1 MRPRL
6 TYANVAST
14 LALVVAVG
22 GGGAAVAAAGLAKD
36 SVGSQQIRDRSILAR
51 DIQLNSIGTHRITDG
66 SLLGADLRPE
76 TVTGKQVGDGSLTG
90 ADLRSGTLTG
100 THVADGSL
108 TGADLADGTLT
119 GRLLAPGSVTGSLLA
134 DGTLTG
140 DKLAAGSL
148 TGSLLADGAVAGDKL
163 ADGAVAGD
171 KLADGAVTGDKVA
184 DGALTGDHVAND
196 SLTGDDIDES
206 TLDLDLQAAPG
217 AIVVASTPSGQTDMV
232 AGANPMGSV
241 VLDAPSAGVAMVSFQ
256 AEFNAATGSR
266 YIQVSTTRNGGS
278 LGYYDWDAGDVD
290 GLFDQRQTSFAVVP
304 VTAGTHTFAFS
315 GTEERTSG
323 SYSRFYGAQIAVQFF
338 PTASAAPIARPLQAP
353 PNR

>member
-1 MRPRL
+1 MRHRL

-51 DIQLNSIGTHRITDG
+51 DIQLNAIGTHRITDG

-90 ADLRSGTLTG
+90 ADLRAGTLTG
-100 THVADGSL
+100 HHVADGS
-108 TGADLADGTLT
+108 LT

-148 TGSLLADGAVAGDKL
+148 TGDKLADAAVTGDKLAEAAVTGDKL
-163 ADGAVAGD
+163 ADAAVTGD
-171 KLADGAVTGDKVA
+171 KLADDSVTGDQVA
-184 DGALTGDHVAND
+184 DD

-217 AIVVASTPSGQTDMV
+217 AIVVASTPSPQANLV
-232 AGANPMGSV
+232 AGSNAMGSV
-241 VLDAPSAGVAMVSFQ
+241 VLDAPSAGVAMVTFQ
-256 AEFNAATGSR
+256 AEFNATAGSR
-266 YIQVSTTRNGGS
+266 FLSVSPTRNASSIGHF
-278 LGYYDWDAGDVD
+278 DWDAGDID
-290 GLFDQRQTSFAVVP
+290 GLFDQRQTGFAVVP
-304 VTAGTHTFAFS
+304 VAAGSHTFAFS
-315 GTEERTSG
+315 VTEERTSG
-323 SYSRFYGAQIAVQFF
+323 GYSAYYGAQIAVQFF
-338 PTASAAPIARPLQAP
+338 PTASAAPIATPRQTP